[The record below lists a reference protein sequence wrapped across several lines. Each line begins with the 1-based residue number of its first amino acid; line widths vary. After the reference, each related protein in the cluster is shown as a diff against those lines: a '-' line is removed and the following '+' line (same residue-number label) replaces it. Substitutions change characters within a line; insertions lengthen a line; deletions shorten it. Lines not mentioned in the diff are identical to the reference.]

1 MRNIHDFIKILNE
14 VIDERFP
21 NTSRYIVHGGDSIKD
36 VVMELREKDKKL
48 RYSPYELF
56 SKGEY
61 AIEELVEQW
70 EKLKGEP

>member
-21 NTSRYIVHGGDSIKD
+21 NTSRYIVHGGDSITD

-48 RYSPYELF
+48 SYSPYELF
-56 SKGEY
+56 SNQRKHY
-61 AIEELVEQW
+61 
-70 EKLKGEP
+70 